1 MKYYK
6 IEVERTY
13 TTEVVVKCKD
23 EETLQNVLDATSTD
37 RILFD
42 AQTNLMDYYLDEEMQ
57 QCNVKEDIITIEHE
71 VKNHDDYLG
80 YFDLDKYIIED
91 DA

>member
-71 VKNHDDYLG
+71 VKIPDDYLG
-80 YFDLDKYIIED
+80 YFDLDKYIIKD

>member
-57 QCNVKEDIITIEHE
+57 QCNVTEDIITIENE
-71 VKNHDDYLG
+71 VKIPDDYLG
-80 YFDLDKYIIED
+80 YFDLDKHIVED

>member
-23 EETLQNVLDATSTD
+23 EETLQSVLDATGED
-37 RILFD
+37 IILFD

-57 QCNVKEDIITIEHE
+57 QCNVTEDIITIEHE
-71 VKNHDDYLG
+71 VKIRNGYAG

>member
-23 EETLQNVLDATSTD
+23 EETLQNVIDANFTD
-37 RILFD
+37 KMLFD
-42 AQTNLMDYYLDEEMQ
+42 AHTNLTDYYFDEEMG
-57 QCNVKEDIITIEHE
+57 QCNVTEEIITIEHE